1 MSTISSFKG
10 IRNKHDEDKRKDC
23 MKIICLKKYT
33 RRKIYLK
40 KNKMKLLTNEKQGSY
55 EKAKSAIFV
64 KKKLENIG

>member
-40 KNKMKLLTNEKQGSY
+40 KKQNEVINKR
-55 EKAKSAIFV
+55 KAGFI
-64 KKKLENIG
+64 